1 MRYFVSGRRPRIA
14 RIARIAPFGPIALSA
29 LLAFTIVSAGAGR
42 ALAAPEDPEAEALIN
57 RGLDLR
63 EHGKD
68 DEALAVF
75 KKAFA
80 KSPSP
85 RARAQVALAEQA
97 LGLWTAAENDLVLSL
112 AAGDDAWITKNRGAL
127 EGALAVVRRHLGSL
141 EVRGTEGA
149 EVLLDGVRLGALPM
163 AAPFRVEA
171 GRRTLELRA
180 KGFHPSARNVEIAA
194 GTVTRETVMLVAL
207 PPESATNG
215 NGEPGAHGA
224 GGREASGAAGADADP
239 GRGQRL
245 LGWAFAATGGA
256 LLVTGG
262 VAFLV
267 RKGII
272 DDYNNNCP
280 GLGVN
285 QPADCDGKIESA
297 RTWLTVAIVSLVG
310 GGVFAIGGL
319 TVVATADHPPP
330 SRSSAASAS
339 GLRIGCAPSSL
350 GDGATLTCT
359 GSF

>member
-1 MRYFVSGRRPRIA
+1 MRSSVSVRSPLS
-14 RIARIAPFGPIALSA
+14 PLSA
-29 LLAFTIVSAGAGR
+29 AVLAVALVSAGAGH
-42 ALAAPEDPEAEALIN
+42 ALAAPENAEADALIN

-75 KKAFA
+75 KQALAKAP
-80 KSPSP
+80 SSP

-97 LGLWTAAENDLVLSL
+97 LGLWTAAESDLALCL
-112 AAGDDAWITKNRGAL
+112 AAGDDPWITKNRAAL

-149 EVLLDGVRLGALPM
+149 EVLLDGVRLGTLP
-163 AAPFRVEA
+163 ATAPFRVEV

-180 KGFHPSARNVEIAA
+180 KGFHPSARNVEIGSA
-194 GTVTRETVMLVAL
+194 GVTRETVMLVAL
-207 PPESATNG
+207 APDASGDAIP
-215 NGEPGAHGA
+215 NGEPGSRPSGA
-224 GGREASGAAGADADP
+224 GGGRDATSAGADADP
-239 GRGQRL
+239 GKGQRL

-297 RTWLTVAIVSLVG
+297 RTWLTVGIVTLVG

-319 TVVATADHPPP
+319 TVVATAP
-330 SRSSAASAS
+330 RSSNAASSS
-339 GLRIGCAPSSL
+339 GLRIGCAPASL
-350 GDGATLTCT
+350 GSGATLTCA

>member
-1 MRYFVSGRRPRIA
+1 MRSSVSARFPRSSLFA
-14 RIARIAPFGPIALSA
+14 V
-29 LLAFTIVSAGAGR
+29 LAFALVSAGAGR
-42 ALAAPEDPEAEALIN
+42 ALAAPDNAEADALIN
-57 RGLDLR
+57 RGIELR

-75 KKAFA
+75 KQALA
-80 KSPSP
+80 KSPTP

-97 LGLWTAAENDLVLSL
+97 LGLWTAAESDLALCL
-112 AAGDDAWITKNRGAL
+112 AAADDAWITKNRAAL

-149 EVLLDGVRLGALPM
+149 EVLLDGVRLGTLP
-163 AAPFRVEA
+163 ATAPFRVEV

-180 KGFHPSARNVEIAA
+180 KGFHPSARNVEIGSA
-194 GTVTRETVMLVAL
+194 GVTRETVMLVAL
-207 PPESATNG
+207 SPDANSDATAS
-215 NGEPGAHGA
+215 GEPGARSSGA
-224 GGREASGAAGADADP
+224 GGRDASNSAGADTDP
-239 GRGQRL
+239 GKGQRI

-297 RTWLTVAIVSLVG
+297 RTWLTVGIVTLVG

-319 TVVATADHPPP
+319 TVVATAP
-330 SRSSAASAS
+330 RSSSAGS
-339 GLRIGCAPSSL
+339 SNGLRIGCAPASL
-350 GDGATLTCT
+350 GSGAALTCA
-359 GSF
+359 GAF

>member
-1 MRYFVSGRRPRIA
+1 MRYFVSGRH
-14 RIARIAPFGPIALSA
+14 ARIAPFARIALSA
-29 LLAFTIVSAGAGR
+29 LLAFTAVSASAGR
-42 ALAAPEDPEAEALIN
+42 ALAAPDDPEAEALIN
-57 RGLDLR
+57 RGIDLR

-97 LGLWTAAENDLVLSL
+97 LGLWTAAESDLASCL
-112 AAGDDAWITKNRGAL
+112 AAADDAWITKNRGAL

-141 EVRGTEGA
+141 DVRGTEGA
-149 EVLLDGVRLGALPM
+149 EVLLDGVRLGTLPET
-163 AAPFRVEA
+163 APFRVEA

-180 KGFHPSARNVEIAA
+180 KGFHPSARNVEIVA
-194 GTVTRETVMLVAL
+194 GTVTRETVTLVAL
-207 PPESATNG
+207 PAESAGDG
-215 NGEPGAHGA
+215 NGDGDRGARGA
-224 GGREASGAAGADADP
+224 AARDPSGALGADSDP
-239 GRGQRL
+239 GHGQRL

-256 LLVTGG
+256 LLATGG

-285 QPADCDGKIESA
+285 QPADCNGKIESA

-319 TVVATADHPPP
+319 TVVATAP
-330 SRSSAASAS
+330 RSSVASAS

-350 GDGATLTCT
+350 GSGASLTCS